1 MEANSIYEESRK
13 ELIRLKKEIHQ
24 DRIVINFDRMD
35 GDTKESMIN
44 AITNVLDKRSAA
56 VDRVIMGA
64 K

>member
-1 MEANSIYEESRK
+1 MEAISIYEESRK

-24 DRIVINFDRMD
+24 DRIVINFDKMD

-44 AITNVLDKRSAA
+44 AIANVLAKRSAA
-56 VDRVIMGA
+56 VDRVIMGV